1 MLEYFDNPIKSSK
14 IFLNQLFAIQ
24 FPHPHGGTDS
34 EFNLYPY
41 RLLFKLLLDERLDNK
56 LYSIEF
62 TTCLVFVKEI
72 DKNSYEALVNNI
84 LFLRRQIDAEWIELL
99 NTRPHAHVNAYY
111 EWDYYQSKIFE
122 SAGVIKKT
130 TGDVLCKMNH
140 GTSTTRTIKKSFIE
154 LNIEVVS
161 FCKVLILKYSP
172 FRKPLDLTDS
182 SRLSTDIIKE
192 IYSFFPNE
200 LLDEIGI
207 KKSNGLENVV
217 NLIQAINYHSENP
230 EKDSPY
236 AFEKLLTDGLNYF
249 VNVDAL
255 LVGGAGKT
263 DIECLYLNDKFKFCV
278 DAKSSS
284 KKLSSLNSGRLRLHR
299 KKIGAGYTVIITPK
313 YVPSVLTDI
322 DDDNVVILLASTFT
336 EYLYQV
342 VTLKDQETD
351 YTKIHNIILNN
362 LGMDISSLVS
372 DLTFDQFAL

>member
-1 MLEYFDNPIKSSK
+1 
-14 IFLNQLFAIQ
+14 
-24 FPHPHGGTDS
+24 
-34 EFNLYPY
+34 
-41 RLLFKLLLDERLDNK
+41 
-56 LYSIEF
+56 
-62 TTCLVFVKEI
+62 
-72 DKNSYEALVNNI
+72 
-84 LFLRRQIDAEWIELL
+84 
-99 NTRPHAHVNAYY
+99 
-111 EWDYYQSKIFE
+111 
-122 SAGVIKKT
+122 
-130 TGDVLCKMNH
+130 
-140 GTSTTRTIKKSFIE
+140 
-154 LNIEVVS
+154 
-161 FCKVLILKYSP
+161 
-172 FRKPLDLTDS
+172 
-182 SRLSTDIIKE
+182 
-192 IYSFFPNE
+192 
-200 LLDEIGI
+200 
-207 KKSNGLENVV
+207 
-217 NLIQAINYHSENP
+217 
-230 EKDSPY
+230 
-236 AFEKLLTDGLNYF
+236 
-249 VNVDAL
+249 VDAL